1 MRCVI
6 YTKNNLNVSIST
18 QFQECRKYAFEK
30 GLKVAYHIDDI
41 NGNRFNEAV
50 NHLLANSDITT
61 LIVYNK
67 YIAFD
72 DMDEY
77 KFYCVYF
84 VKLNKQLLTINKGAI
99 L

>member
-6 YTKNNLNVSIST
+6 YTRNNLKISVST

-50 NHLLANSDITT
+50 NYLLANQDITT
-61 LIVYNK
+61 LLIYNK

-84 VKLNKQLLTINKGAI
+84 VKLNKQLLTVNKGVF